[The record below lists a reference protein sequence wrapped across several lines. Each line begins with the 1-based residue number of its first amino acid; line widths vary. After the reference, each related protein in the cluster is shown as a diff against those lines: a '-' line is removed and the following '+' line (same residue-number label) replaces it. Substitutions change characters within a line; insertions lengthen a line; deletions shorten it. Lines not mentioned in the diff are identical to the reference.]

1 MATNKIVQDIL
12 DDYSQKFIDALQDS
26 IKKHDRLAS
35 GGLWESVKATTKV
48 FGQSIVL
55 EISMEDY
62 WKFVDKGVDG
72 WETKVGSEFKYTK
85 AGKPIPLDA
94 VKKFIAS
101 RGIGLKSMSI
111 AKHKTLSSIKGKG
124 KLSKKLKKAINT
136 SQYDSIAWAMGYNI
150 KKHGIKP
157 THFASD
163 VMDGNLLDNFKKDIT
178 IAVGRN
184 IKIEINRDI
193 KQ

>member
-12 DDYSQKFIDALQDS
+12 DDYSQKFIDALQES
-26 IKKHDRLAS
+26 IQKHDRLAS
-35 GGLWESVKATTKV
+35 GGLWESVKAQTKV

-62 WKFVDKGVDG
+62 WKYVDG
-72 WETKVGSEFKYTK
+72 GRK
-85 AGKPIPLDA
+85 AGGKMPPLAPMLKHIADRGQRWNPVAQTISKQYKDKKGKTIIRKKPLDMNTA
-94 VKKFIAS
+94 
-101 RGIGLKSMSI
+101 R
-111 AKHKTLSSIKGKG
+111 KTLAFLIGRS
-124 KLSKKLKKAINT
+124 
-136 SQYDSIAWAMGYNI
+136 I

-157 THFASD
+157 THFASE
-163 VMDGNLLDNFKKDIT
+163 VMDSNLLDEFKKDIT